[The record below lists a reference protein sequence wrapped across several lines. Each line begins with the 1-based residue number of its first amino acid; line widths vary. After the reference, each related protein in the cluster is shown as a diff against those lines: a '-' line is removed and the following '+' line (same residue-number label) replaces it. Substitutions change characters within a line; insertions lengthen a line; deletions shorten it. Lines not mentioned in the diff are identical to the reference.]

1 MHFCY
6 HLFIHYRHLILI
18 KIILFLAKK
27 LYVHKLLEKDAI
39 IICRYAWNEDMA
51 PEAASA
57 SACLL
62 NHR

>member
-1 MHFCY
+1 MHFYY
-6 HLFIHYRHLILI
+6 HLFIHHRHLILI
-18 KIILFLAKK
+18 K
-27 LYVHKLLEKDAI
+27 LYHSWQKNYMCINCWKDAI